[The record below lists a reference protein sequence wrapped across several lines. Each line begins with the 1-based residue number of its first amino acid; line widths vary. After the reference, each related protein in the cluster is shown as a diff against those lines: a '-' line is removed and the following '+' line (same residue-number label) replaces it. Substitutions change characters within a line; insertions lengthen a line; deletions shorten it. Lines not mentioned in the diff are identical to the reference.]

1 MELRYSLN
9 IFMSKK
15 RAAMSRKRIVVAMS
29 GGVDSTTV
37 AALLKEEGHEVIGI
51 TMQLLDYKDAEGGC
65 CSLDHVIDA
74 RRVAQDLDIP
84 HYVVNFMDSFKEL
97 VLKDYVEKYES
108 GMTPIPCVLCN
119 QYVKF
124 DLLLKRALELGAD
137 YLATG
142 HYAKIEHGNGLFYLN
157 KADDE
162 NKDQTYFLYTLKQ
175 KELSK
180 LLFPLGS
187 LRKDEV
193 RDLARNLNLK
203 LADKPDSTGVCF
215 APSDNYRDYLVSQ
228 DAFSEKEGDI
238 VNTEG
243 EILGKHKGIYSFT
256 VGQRRGL
263 GIATGKPMY
272 VVGLQPKANRVIV
285 GEEDKIYSNK
295 LFAENISWVSNES
308 ETKDST
314 FEVKAKVRSR
324 HREDDALVTL
334 TSDTEAEIEFKNP
347 QRAITPGQAVVL
359 YRDKKVLG
367 GGWINRIL

>member
-1 MELRYSLN
+1 MRKQIAYL
-9 IFMSKK
+9 
-15 RAAMSRKRIVVAMS
+15 SRKRIVVAMS

-65 CSLDHVIDA
+65 CSIDHVIDA
-74 RRVAQDLDIP
+74 RRVAQELDIP
-84 HYVVNFMDSFKEL
+84 HYVVNFMDSFKEI

-108 GMTPIPCVLCN
+108 GKTPIPCVLCN

-142 HYAKIEHGNGLFYLN
+142 HYAKIENGDGSYSLS

-175 KELSK
+175 KELRK
-180 LLFPLGS
+180 LMFPLGS
-187 LRKDEV
+187 LKKDEV

-203 LADKPDSTGVCF
+203 LAEKPDSTGVCF
-215 APSDNYRDYLVSQ
+215 VPSGNYRDYLISQ
-228 DAFSEKEGDI
+228 DAFTEKEGDI

-243 EILGKHKGIYSFT
+243 EVLGKHRGIYSFT

-272 VVGLQPKANRVIV
+272 VVGLEPKENRVIV

-295 LFAENISWVSNES
+295 LIAENISWVTDIPEGNNQQI
-308 ETKDST
+308 
-314 FEVKAKVRSR
+314 EVKAKVRYR
-324 HREDDALVTL
+324 HKEDDALITMK
-334 TSDTEAEIEFKNP
+334 SDTDAEIEFKNP

-359 YRDKKVLG
+359 YKDDKVLG
-367 GGWINRIL
+367 GGWINRVL

>member
-1 MELRYSLN
+1 MD
-9 IFMSKK
+9 
-15 RAAMSRKRIVVAMS
+15 RKRIVVAMS

-37 AALLKEEGHEVIGI
+37 AAILKEQGHEVIGI

-74 RRVAQDLDIP
+74 RRVAQELDIP

-97 VLKDYVEKYES
+97 VLKDYVMKYES
-108 GMTPIPCVLCN
+108 GKTPIPCVLCN

-142 HYAKIEHGNGLFYLN
+142 HYAKITNGNGSYSLN

-180 LLFPLGS
+180 LMFPLGS
-187 LRKDEV
+187 LKKDEV
-193 RDLARNLNLK
+193 RNLARDLNLK
-203 LADKPDSTGVCF
+203 LAEKPDSTGVCF
-215 APSDNYRDYLVSQ
+215 VPSDNYRDYLISQ
-228 DAFSEKEGDI
+228 SAFTEKEGEI

-243 EILGKHKGIYSFT
+243 EVLGKHNGIYSFT
-256 VGQRRGL
+256 IGQRRGL

-272 VVGLQPKANRVIV
+272 VVGLEPKDNRLIV

-295 LFAENISWVSNES
+295 LVAENISWVQ
-308 ETKDST
+308 ST
-314 FEVKAKVRSR
+314 IDEELVCGKPLEVKAKVRSR
-324 HREDDALVTL
+324 HREDDAVVKMK
-334 TSDTEAEIEFKNP
+334 SDTDAEIEFKKP
-347 QRAITPGQAVVL
+347 QRAITPGQAVVF
-359 YRDKKVLG
+359 YKDKKVLG
-367 GGWINRIL
+367 GGWINRVL

>member
-1 MELRYSLN
+1 MG
-9 IFMSKK
+9 
-15 RAAMSRKRIVVAMS
+15 RKRIVVAMS

-37 AALLKEEGHEVIGI
+37 AALLKEKGHEVIGI

-74 RRVAQDLDIP
+74 RRVAQELDIP
-84 HYVVNFMDSFKEL
+84 HYVVNFIDSFKEV
-97 VLKDYVEKYES
+97 VLKDYVQKYEA
-108 GMTPIPCVLCN
+108 GKTPIPCVLCN

-142 HYAKIEHGNGLFYLN
+142 HYAKIENGNGIYSLN

-175 KELSK
+175 KELSQ
-180 LLFPLGS
+180 LMFPLGA

-193 RDLARNLNLK
+193 RDLARSLNLK
-203 LADKPDSTGVCF
+203 LAEKPDSTGVCF
-215 APSDNYRDYLVSQ
+215 VPSDNYRDYLLRQS
-228 DAFSEKEGDI
+228 AFTEKEGDI

-243 EILGKHKGIYSFT
+243 ELLGKHKGIYSFT
-256 VGQRRGL
+256 IGQRRGL

-272 VVGLQPKANRVIV
+272 VVGIEPKDNRIV
-285 GEEDKIYSNK
+285 VGAEDKIYNNK
-295 LFAENISWVSNES
+295 LLAESITWVDGIGTNMNSAVS
-308 ETKDST
+308 
-314 FEVKAKVRSR
+314 FEVKAKVRNR
-324 HREDDALVTL
+324 HREDDAIVTMKSE
-334 TSDTEAEIEFKNP
+334 TDAEIEFINP

-359 YRDKKVLG
+359 YQNKQVLG
-367 GGWINRIL
+367 GGWINRVL

>member
-1 MELRYSLN
+1 MG
-9 IFMSKK
+9 K
-15 RAAMSRKRIVVAMS
+15 KRIVVAMS

-37 AALLKEEGHEVIGI
+37 AAILKQEGHEVIGI

-74 RRVAQDLDIP
+74 RRVAQELDIP
-84 HYVVNFMDSFKEL
+84 HYVVNFIDSFKEL
-97 VLKDYVEKYES
+97 VLKDYVVKYES
-108 GMTPIPCVLCN
+108 GKTPIPCVLCN

-142 HYAKIEHGNGLFYLN
+142 HYAKIINGDGAYSLN

-180 LLFPLGS
+180 LMFPLGS
-187 LRKDEV
+187 LKKDEV
-193 RDLARNLNLK
+193 RELARSLNIK
-203 LADKPDSTGVCF
+203 LAEKPDSTGVCF
-215 APSDNYRDYLVSQ
+215 VPSDNYRDYLISQ
-228 DAFSEKEGDI
+228 SAFTEKQGDI
-238 VNTEG
+238 VNVEG
-243 EILGKHKGIYSFT
+243 EVLGKHRGIYSFT
-256 VGQRRGL
+256 IGQRRGL

-272 VVGLQPKANRVIV
+272 VVGIEPKENRLIV

-295 LFAENISWVSNES
+295 LLAENISWVQTNNQIELNS
-308 ETKDST
+308 EEP
-314 FEVKAKVRSR
+314 FEVKAKIRNR
-324 HREDDALVTL
+324 HREDDAIVTMK
-334 TSDTEAEIEFKNP
+334 SDTQAEIEFINP

-359 YRDKKVLG
+359 YQDNKVLG
-367 GGWINRIL
+367 GGWINRVL